1 MILYFIDLSRD
12 YGEEEKFIEN
22 ILKDITT
29 PIIRIGTKTDLP
41 QRNTTSK
48 VDISISTIENPDFS
62 EILEAISLYLPIAPM
77 LFPED
82 MYTKQDIYFRISEI
96 IREKAFLVA
105 KEELPHSIYIAVEEI
120 EDRPEILRISAYIY
134 TDTESQKYIII
145 GKSGTLI

>member
-62 EILEAISLYLPIAPM
+62 EILEAISLYLPIAPI